1 MRRECAP
8 ILGRP
13 VACRTWCT
21 CAKPV
26 PPEHLSLRSF
36 RTERDLVSSS
46 WICWMCAVWQLQ
58 ELSHE
63 AETFL
68 FLSCPLENRYCW
80 FAQSVCVCA
89 PRMGFFSGFCMF
101 LWFLQHPQHSTAMSP
116 GNKKT
121 GEDLWYLIGIQADVS
136 ELGEEQVPDDHFAE
150 LQMMSDFI
158 RDRIITELSEYLD
171 SKNRWQI

>member
-80 FAQSVCVCA
+80 FAQSVCVCVC
-89 PRMGFFSGFCMF
+89 PPNGFLF
-101 LWFLQHPQHSTAMSP
+101 WFLYVFVVSATSTAFHSHVSRKQENRGRSVVPHRDPGGCLGARRRASP
-116 GNKKT
+116 RWPLCGAS
-121 GEDLWYLIGIQADVS
+121 DDVRFHQGQNHHRVVRVS
-136 ELGEEQVPDDHFAE
+136 
-150 LQMMSDFI
+150 
-158 RDRIITELSEYLD
+158 
-171 SKNRWQI
+171 W